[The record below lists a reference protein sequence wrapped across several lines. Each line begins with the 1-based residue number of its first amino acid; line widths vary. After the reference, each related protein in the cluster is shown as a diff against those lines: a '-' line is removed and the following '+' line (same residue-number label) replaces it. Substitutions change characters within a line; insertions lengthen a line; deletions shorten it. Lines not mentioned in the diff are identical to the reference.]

1 MGTWGTGIFQSDYA
15 LDVKDTYMDR
25 IRKGEDDESVMNSL
39 IAEYEREGDFNYDDT
54 RYVFWLALAYIQ
66 WKTGRLDPMVKERAL
81 SCIQDGSE
89 LELWKGETE
98 TTYRHRKKALADLE
112 EALLSPQRKRTVYRQ
127 PKDYYCGWEIGDV
140 YALKISEEM
149 QPLFDSKAQYLL
161 IRTVD
166 TDKWQPWQTVPIVH
180 VKLSNGDAL
189 PKNVKE
195 YDECEYIQIG
205 FTHYENRFYPLE
217 GGNDKELIAE
227 RSKVKC
233 EVNEYG
239 VLPEYRVK
247 LLSTCKRVIPK
258 SLIYVGNFADAVPPK
273 QEFVPFSKINI
284 RTERWGENGRSFENI
299 MQQLYHAHNL
309 HELEVYSNPEIL
321 KKGVLP
327 IELFMKFMEICEKP
341 RL

>member
-1 MGTWGTGIFQSDYA
+1 
-15 LDVKDTYMDR
+15 
-25 IRKGEDDESVMNSL
+25 
-39 IAEYEREGDFNYDDT
+39 
-54 RYVFWLALAYIQ
+54 
-66 WKTGRLDPMVKERAL
+66 MVKERAL

-180 VKLSNGDAL
+180 VKLSNGEAL

-205 FTHYENRFYPLE
+205 FTRYENRFYPLE

-227 RSKVKC
+227 RSKVKF

-239 VLPEYRVK
+239 VLPKYRVT

-273 QEFVPFSKINI
+273 QEFVPFQKEYQS
-284 RTERWGENGRSFENI
+284 RTLGRKRKRF
-299 MQQLYHAHNL
+299 
-309 HELEVYSNPEIL
+309 
-321 KKGVLP
+321 
-327 IELFMKFMEICEKP
+327 
-341 RL
+341 

>member
-112 EALLSPQRKRTVYRQ
+112 ETLLSPQRKRTVYRQ

-161 IRTVD
+161 LCTVD
-166 TDKWQPWQTVPIVH
+166 TAKCQPWQTVPIVY

-205 FTHYENRFYPLE
+205 FTHYENRFYPLS

-227 RSKVKC
+227 RSKVKF

-239 VLPEYRVK
+239 VLPEYRVT
-247 LLSTCKRVIPK
+247 LRSTCKRVIPK

-309 HELEVYSNPEIL
+309 HELEVYSNPKKK

-327 IELFMKFMEICEKP
+327 IELFMKFMEICEK
-341 RL
+341 

>member
-39 IAEYEREGDFNYDDT
+39 IAEYEREGDCNYDDT

-127 PKDYYCGWEIGDV
+127 PMDYYCGWEIGDV

-149 QPLFDSKAQYLL
+149 QPLFDSKAQYL
-161 IRTVD
+161 
-166 TDKWQPWQTVPIVH
+166 
-180 VKLSNGDAL
+180 
-189 PKNVKE
+189 
-195 YDECEYIQIG
+195 
-205 FTHYENRFYPLE
+205 
-217 GGNDKELIAE
+217 
-227 RSKVKC
+227 
-233 EVNEYG
+233 
-239 VLPEYRVK
+239 
-247 LLSTCKRVIPK
+247 
-258 SLIYVGNFADAVPPK
+258 SLIH
-273 QEFVPFSKINI
+273 I
-284 RTERWGENGRSFENI
+284 
-299 MQQLYHAHNL
+299 
-309 HELEVYSNPEIL
+309 
-321 KKGVLP
+321 
-327 IELFMKFMEICEKP
+327 
-341 RL
+341 

>member
-112 EALLSPQRKRTVYRQ
+112 ETLLSPQRKRTVYRQ

-161 IRTVD
+161 LCTVD
-166 TDKWQPWQTVPIVH
+166 TAKCQPWQTVPIVY
-180 VKLSNGDAL
+180 VKLSNGGAL

-205 FTHYENRFYPLE
+205 FTHYENRFYPLS

-227 RSKVKC
+227 RSKVKF

-239 VLPEYRVK
+239 VCL
-247 LLSTCKRVIPK
+247 
-258 SLIYVGNFADAVPPK
+258 N
-273 QEFVPFSKINI
+273 
-284 RTERWGENGRSFENI
+284 TE
-299 MQQLYHAHNL
+299 
-309 HELEVYSNPEIL
+309 
-321 KKGVLP
+321 
-327 IELFMKFMEICEKP
+327 
-341 RL
+341 